1 MANRFPLV
9 FDAGTAKSIQELP
22 TGDNL
27 NLSGSSIIN
36 AVSITATGTIT
47 VPTLNVT
54 NIAVSGSAIGAAAIS
69 NDYNDL
75 TNLPA
80 LFSGNYNDLTNAP
93 AVGVVSYNDLT
104 NKPVIATQLSQLT
117 NDLNFVTNA
126 QINITSTQVT
136 DLTTLATSASF
147 TDLINVPNFVTNE
160 QIAGGTLTV
169 EVTNTGNLTGSVFS
183 DDSSIMVDHH
193 SNEITAFK
201 LHSNVLTAATFDL
214 LAQGRIA
221 LQTPDFLTIQTQS
234 FEIYNDNSGT
244 NISDQDVIRF
254 NGNINFS
261 GATVTGLSVTL
272 EDNLTADIKGSI
284 FGDDSTVIVDSINRV
299 INSDSITTNFIDA
312 TSLNGNLE
320 RTSGLLTISSTAGIQ
335 MLPAGPLNIPTATS
349 VNLAASAGIAITA
362 TDNLTLNST
371 SGLINFG
378 SGATIDF
385 ANTAVTNLNVTFL
398 QADMQGSVFGD
409 DSAILVDGVNEKIV
423 GDINSTEALV
433 NTGVYSM
440 AVNSTGAKLQE
451 GGNAGLVIT
460 TTEGIIL
467 GGARPVVI
475 STTSDAI
482 AIGNGTSG
490 NVTLGHGSNT
500 VGIASGATLDLT
512 DLTAI
517 NFENSTIQNL
527 DGSDIAFDAVA
538 NSWQGALPTTVK
550 EAIDRLAVLVK
561 TLNGGSIG
569 A

>member
-1 MANRFPLV
+1 
-9 FDAGTAKSIQELP
+9 
-22 TGDNL
+22 
-27 NLSGSSIIN
+27 
-36 AVSITATGTIT
+36 
-47 VPTLNVT
+47 
-54 NIAVSGSAIGAAAIS
+54 
-69 NDYNDL
+69 
-75 TNLPA
+75 
-80 LFSGNYNDLTNAP
+80 
-93 AVGVVSYNDLT
+93 
-104 NKPVIATQLSQLT
+104 
-117 NDLNFVTNA
+117 
-126 QINITSTQVT
+126 
-136 DLTTLATSASF
+136 
-147 TDLINVPNFVTNE
+147 
-160 QIAGGTLTV
+160 
-169 EVTNTGNLTGSVFS
+169 
-183 DDSSIMVDHH
+183 MVDAVNNTMF
-193 SNEITAFK
+193 SNA
-201 LHSNVLTAATFDL
+201 
-214 LAQGRIA
+214 
-221 LQTPDFLTIQTQS
+221 
-234 FEIYNDNSGT
+234 
-244 NISDQDVIRF
+244 
-254 NGNINFS
+254 
-261 GATVTGLSVTL
+261 
-272 EDNLTADIKGSI
+272 
-284 FGDDSTVIVDSINRV
+284 
-299 INSDSITTNFIDA
+299 ITTNTISADTVSA
-312 TSLNGNLE
+312 NLQ

-378 SGATIDF
+378 SGAPIDF

-490 NVTLGHGSNT
+490 NVTLGHSSNT
-500 VGIASGATLDLT
+500 VGIATGATLDLT

-538 NSWQGALPTTVK
+538 TSWQGDLPTTVK